1 MERIKNL
8 RLRWL
13 KLPLVRPYRLSYRT
27 FEEFEPFLIEVED
40 DHGRK
45 GFADVHISPGSSEET
60 RDGGWRFIEAKAA
73 AIIGLA
79 TVDAKDLIL
88 KDFEASKGA
97 ATALVTAI
105 EVIEGNSKLT
115 IEKPVTLPLLV
126 PINATE
132 ARAVSE
138 EVETLLGQGFRTL
151 KVKVGKDVETDL
163 KRVGAIQKACAGR
176 ATLRLDAN
184 RAFTRDQGVAFASA
198 LDPEGI
204 ELFEQ
209 PCHADDWIANA
220 AVAAASPIPLMLD
233 EPICTL
239 ADIERA
245 AQVENV
251 RYCKLKLKRFGGLD
265 RLHEGLKAVS
275 DNGMKAVLGDGLGSE
290 IQGWLEACI
299 ASRTIDNAGEF
310 NGFLKPRS
318 RLFEN
323 PLRFVEG
330 TIELPAGY
338 WPKLSQDAVAGFT
351 ATERKF

>member
-1 MERIKNL
+1 MSGAMERIKNL

-163 KRVGAIQKACAGR
+163 KRVGAIR
-176 ATLRLDAN
+176 A
-184 RAFTRDQGVAFASA
+184 
-198 LDPEGI
+198 
-204 ELFEQ
+204 
-209 PCHADDWIANA
+209 
-220 AVAAASPIPLMLD
+220 
-233 EPICTL
+233 
-239 ADIERA
+239 
-245 AQVENV
+245 
-251 RYCKLKLKRFGGLD
+251 
-265 RLHEGLKAVS
+265 
-275 DNGMKAVLGDGLGSE
+275 
-290 IQGWLEACI
+290 
-299 ASRTIDNAGEF
+299 
-310 NGFLKPRS
+310 
-318 RLFEN
+318 
-323 PLRFVEG
+323 
-330 TIELPAGY
+330 
-338 WPKLSQDAVAGFT
+338 
-351 ATERKF
+351 